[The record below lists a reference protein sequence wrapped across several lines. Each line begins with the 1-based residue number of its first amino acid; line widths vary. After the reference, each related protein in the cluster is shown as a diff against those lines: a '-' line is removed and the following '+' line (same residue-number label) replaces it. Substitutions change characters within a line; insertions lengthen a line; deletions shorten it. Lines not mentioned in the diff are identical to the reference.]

1 MRLVQKGS
9 EGGDCTAPYVV
20 KLDRAYT
27 AGELIAEILAT
38 RPGEWGTIIV
48 WCGSMKESVDYRDGK
63 TDGTIPELLGSMP
76 VTGARASGGWS
87 RMDYDIAVSEPA
99 IDGGL
104 AAGHILPAFRSDGS
118 GIVRQGG
125 IDWEQRTYETAS
137 RIMVAM
143 VSSTERSLGFR
154 AVAEM
159 AKEKGLKTDAGCD
172 VTDIE
177 LMAASSIEHARALI
191 AVLRSEGADNDEP

>member
-1 MRLVQKGS
+1 MRLVQTGE
-9 EGGDCTAPYVV
+9 EGIDGITPYKVE
-20 KLDRAYT
+20 LDGIYT
-27 AGELIAEILAT
+27 VGELIAEILAA
-38 RPGEWGTIIV
+38 RPGEWGTITV
-48 WCGSMKESVDYRDGK
+48 WCGSMKESVDYRGGK
-63 TDGTIPELLGSMP
+63 ADRPVPES
-76 VTGARASGGWS
+76 VGAMRAMGISASGGWL
-87 RMDYDIAVSEPA
+87 RMDYDISVSEPA

-104 AAGHILPAFRSDGS
+104 AMGHILPAFRSDGT
-118 GIVRQGG
+118 GIMRPGG

-172 VTDIE
+172 VTEIE

-191 AVLRSEGADNDEP
+191 AVLRSQGTDNDEP